1 MIDDLRDAQ
10 LIEQAESRPATTLPT
25 KTATLPFQLAPV
37 PPSLRSGRPMPE
49 ELERLILA
57 CLAKDPSDRPATA
70 QTLDHDLAAIDLAP
84 WCLEE
89 ARAWWETNL
98 AASVVPSAVV
108 FSNPGTIRVEVPV
121 GR

>member
-1 MIDDLRDAQ
+1 
-10 LIEQAESRPATTLPT
+10 
-25 KTATLPFQLAPV
+25 
-37 PPSLRSGRPMPE
+37 MPE
-49 ELERLILA
+49 ALERLILA

-70 QTLDHDLAAIDLAP
+70 QMLDHDLAAIDLVP

-108 FSNPGTIRVEVPV
+108 FSNPGTACVEVPV
-121 GR
+121 SR